1 MEARKEKLMQ
11 ARASF
16 QSQGSSF
23 SYSIPAKSRES
34 EQKDA
39 RRDFRHISLI
49 VRIFLAIGLF
59 IIYICAMEMD
69 SSKINE
75 FARKSNTEIQ
85 KNQIIIEK
93 CSNELGKIW

>member
-23 SYSIPAKSRES
+23 SYPVSGKQQASDDKGGKRE
-34 EQKDA
+34 
-39 RRDFRHISLI
+39 FRYISLMI
-49 VRIFLAIGLF
+49 RAFMAVGLF
-59 IIYICAMEMD
+59 IIYIYAMKMD
-69 SSKINE
+69 ASKWNE
-75 FARKSNTEIQ
+75 FARKSNAEIQ

-93 CSNELGKIW
+93 CSKELGKIW